1 MLLTMVR
8 RSLRRQVRRRGL
20 IAATVALATSVSVAM
35 LGVVFDVGD
44 KLSAELTAYG
54 SNIVV
59 QPKADAIISDALNFE
74 ISSPSKTIDP
84 DFGSRSRTMVLAVV
98 DLPHPDSPTRLN
110 TSPRRTAKETP
121 LTA

>member
-1 MLLTMVR
+1 MMM
-8 RSLRRQVRRRGL
+8 SLIRCRGF
-20 IAATVALATSVSVAM
+20 S
-35 LGVVFDVGD
+35 D
-44 KLSAELTAYG
+44 AYG
-54 SNIVV
+54 SWNIICIFLRTG
-59 QPKADAIISDALNFE
+59 IISGALNFE

-98 DLPHPDSPTRLN
+98 DLPQPDSPTRLN